1 MAERRPLP
9 RRRTAALGTPALGLA
24 VAAVLAASLSAC
36 GEEAPPSE
44 PAAAVP
50 TTPLWNPCDGLSAEG
65 VGRLLGAE
73 VTMDAGRPSVPRCAF
88 TPEIEGGAAID
99 ANYVLF
105 PAGLDEAWDT
115 MGDLDGRVTDPT
127 IALADDARMVVNTQ
141 DGSLLVTG
149 FVQNDDLIQVV
160 NLVDPAPFDRAAGA
174 RAVQQVMR
182 ELSAHADDSAI
193 GQAP

>member
-1 MAERRPLP
+1 MAERHLPLRPG
-9 RRRTAALGTPALGLA
+9 ALLGGLA
-24 VAAVLAASLSAC
+24 LAATLAATLGAC
-36 GEEAPPSE
+36 GDEAPATD

-65 VGRLLGAE
+65 VSEVLGTV
-73 VTMDAGRPSVPRCAF
+73 VTMDAGRPAVPRCAF
-88 TPEIEGGAAID
+88 TPAEEGGAAID

-115 MGDLDGRVTDPT
+115 MGELDGTVTNPT
-127 IALADDARMVVNTQ
+127 IARADDARVVVNVD

-160 NLVDPAPFDRAAGA
+160 NLVDPAPYDRVVAL
-174 RAVQQVMR
+174 RAVRQVMTD
-182 ELSAHADDSAI
+182 LSAHADGSAF
-193 GQAP
+193 GG